1 MQTLRKSKWSYLME
15 SSQGFFIFLFQIISY
30 YNEPLLALL
39 SIYIN
44 TKKILCYDQ
53 RKFAL
58 FK

>member
-39 SIYIN
+39 SIYLN
-44 TKKILCYDQ
+44 PKKNLCNNQ

>member
-1 MQTLRKSKWSYLME
+1 MQTLRKRIYLME
-15 SSQGFFIFLFQIISY
+15 SRQGFLNIFFQIISY

-39 SIYIN
+39 NIYLSP
-44 TKKILCYDQ
+44 KSPLCNDQ